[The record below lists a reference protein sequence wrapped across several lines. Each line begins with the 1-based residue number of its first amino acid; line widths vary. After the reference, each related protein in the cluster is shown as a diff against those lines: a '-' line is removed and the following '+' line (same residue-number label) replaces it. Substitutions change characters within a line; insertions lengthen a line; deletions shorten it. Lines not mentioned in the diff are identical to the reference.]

1 MQSKPALICI
11 ALFKSPYGTPLT
23 TGSQQSCKLPLIASV
38 NNRNVTSRNFPL
50 TAAETRSTFSWIN
63 CSHRSSMQSMC
74 SMYAAFA
81 WRSFSSSAIRSSIF
95 FRSCTFD
102 AIASCC
108 AFCCSASRICSRSLS
123 FSALACSSHADNS
136 AFSSSMR
143 CEIAACCAAKSGKS
157 SICTGSGAFIAAS
170 CAALFVINFA
180 ISRKWSSSS
189 AIRLLLLLA

>member
-1 MQSKPALICI
+1 
-11 ALFKSPYGTPLT
+11 
-23 TGSQQSCKLPLIASV
+23 
-38 NNRNVTSRNFPL
+38 
-50 TAAETRSTFSWIN
+50 
-63 CSHRSSMQSMC
+63 MQSMC

-143 CEIAACCAAKSGKS
+143 CEIAACRAAKSGKS

-189 AIRLLLLLA
+189 AIRLLLLLAWSLIIWLSATRPSIADFLAASNFLCAAASMFGGSGCPHIVQTPGLYTFLCSADQRFR